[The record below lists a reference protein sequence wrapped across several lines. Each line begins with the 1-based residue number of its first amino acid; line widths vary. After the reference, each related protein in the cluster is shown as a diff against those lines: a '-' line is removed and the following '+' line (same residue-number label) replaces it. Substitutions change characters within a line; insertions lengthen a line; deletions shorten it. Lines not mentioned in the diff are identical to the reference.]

1 MKKPTLYLG
10 VEGVLFTFKVSPE
23 IRMETIFFKTLQ
35 SMIAKSLSC
44 KNPFQSS
51 DELVTS
57 ASSPDHVREIF
68 IDIYGLCKRKN
79 IVFEPLTLQTLKLLE
94 QIESK
99 KSNYESCKAAATL
112 ARDNRLG
119 TEYLSFK
126 HSIDTMLTRILR
138 EYQYRAAFF
147 ATKAVMSCN
156 YSVPG
161 SGKTTIAYATFA
173 YLNSLPENAPE
184 HVDKVLVI
192 GPISSFQPW
201 QEEFEQCFGK
211 KRDPSVIILDTFSSD
226 QINTYCRSMI
236 TSEITVVN
244 YEKVRRNADSF
255 RIFLE
260 RNKTMLVV
268 DEVHRMKNPLSQ
280 TSIAIRKFGD
290 APRAKMLL
298 TGTPMPN
305 GYEDLFTQFSF
316 LWPNHKT
323 IGFTYDQLRT
333 LSKATP
339 DSLFA
344 KPNIETLQ
352 QNISPYFVRITKQ
365 MLQLPPPEEPII
377 ETIKLTEKEQEL
389 YKLVN
394 QSKINID
401 PNDITSIRLLRAK
414 AIRLMQVT
422 TNPRLLKKPLNK
434 ISFELLFNTSA
445 PGDDEESI
453 DRDSFNPMIYDP
465 LVLLTSQASKNYIS
479 NLVDNIGVSTK
490 LKTILKLIDSLI
502 KQGNKVIVWTIFV
515 QTMQDL
521 RSLIQKELGFNVE
534 LLNGQTKKFRT
545 EIIDTFKHSAALPV
559 VIANPSAV
567 SESISLH
574 TCCHHAIYL
583 DMSYNAVH
591 YIQSKDRIHRLGLNP
606 DTKTF
611 YYYVH
616 AENTIDER
624 VYKRIL
630 LKEDRMN
637 QAIENELPPILQQS
651 TVTEIIEDLTVNE

>member
-1 MKKPTLYLG
+1 MLKPTLSFG
-10 VEGVLFTFKVSPE
+10 IEGTTLTFE
-23 IRMETIFFKTLQ
+23 INSEAREQTIFFKTLQ
-35 SMIAKSLSC
+35 SMTIKSLSC
-44 KNPFQSS
+44 KNPFLSS
-51 DELVTS
+51 NKLITDVSSTELV
-57 ASSPDHVREIF
+57 REFLIG
-68 IDIYGLCKRKN
+68 IYGLCQRKN
-79 IVFEPLTLQTLKLLE
+79 ILFEPLTLQTHKLIE
-94 QIESK
+94 QIKTK
-99 KSNYESCKAAATL
+99 KSNYESCVKAAML
-112 ARDNRLG
+112 AREGALG
-119 TEYLSFK
+119 ADYLSFK
-126 HSIDTMLTRILR
+126 HRIDRLMTRTLR
-138 EYQYRAAFF
+138 DYQYKAAFF
-147 ATKAVMSCN
+147 AVKSVMSCN

-173 YLNSLPENAPE
+173 YLNSLPETAPE

-201 QEEFEQCFGK
+201 QEEFLQCFGN
-211 KRDPSVIILDTFSSD
+211 KRTPSVNILDTLSPD
-226 QINTYCRSMI
+226 QINNYCRSML
-236 TSEITVVN
+236 TDEITVVN

-255 RIFLE
+255 KIFLE

-290 APRAKMLL
+290 IPNAKMLL

-323 IGFTYDQLRT
+323 IGFTYDQLKNF
-333 LSKATP
+333 SKAGP
-339 DSLFA
+339 DSLYA
-344 KPNIETLQ
+344 KPSIETLQ
-352 QNISPYFVRITKQ
+352 QNIAPYFVRITKK

-389 YKLVN
+389 YDLIN

-414 AIRLMQVT
+414 VIRLMQVT
-422 TNPRLLKKPLNK
+422 TNPKLLKRPLSK
-434 ISFELLFNTSA
+434 ISYELLFNTSV
-445 PGDDEESI
+445 PGDDEESGNE
-453 DRDSFNPMIYDP
+453 DSFNPKTYDP
-465 LVLLTSQASKNYIS
+465 LVLLTSQATKTLIT
-479 NLVDNIGVSTK
+479 NLVEDIGVSTK
-490 LKTILKLIDSLI
+490 LKTALKLIAELVM
-502 KQGNKVIVWTIFV
+502 KGNKVIVWTIFV

-521 RSLIQKELGFNVE
+521 RTLIQKELGFKVE
-534 LLNGQTKKFRT
+534 LLNGQTKKFRA
-545 EIIDTFKHSAALPV
+545 EIIDTFKHSPELPV

-591 YIQSKDRIHRLGLNP
+591 YIQSKDRIHRLGLAS
-606 DTKTF
+606 DAKTF
-611 YYYVH
+611 YYYVQ

-630 LKEDRMN
+630 AKENRMN

-651 TVTEIIEDLTVNE
+651 SITEIIEDLTPNG